1 MATFDRNDPDHEPC
15 AQLLAEVRGTRVV
28 PAPVLVE
35 FDYFAA
41 RELDRRAVTTMI
53 DEIRHGNYGVEDLID
68 SDYQRVEELLAIY
81 ADLRVGFVDAAVL
94 AVTERYGRQSSR
106 RSTTATSPSCAL
118 GTSTR
123 SSCCPAD
130 PSPRCRRREGAE
142 TANARAAE
150 PSGGAS

>member
-1 MATFDRNDPDHEPC
+1 LATFDRNDPDHEPC

-53 DEIRHGNYGVEDLID
+53 DEIRHGNYRVEDLTD
-68 SDYQRVEELLAIY
+68 SDYQRVEELLDIY

-94 AVTERYGRQSSR
+94 AVTERLRE
-106 RSTTATSPSCAL
+106 TKLATLDHRHFSVMRPRHVDAL
-118 GTSTR
+118 ELLPG
-123 SSCCPAD
+123 
-130 PSPRCRRREGAE
+130 
-142 TANARAAE
+142 
-150 PSGGAS
+150 